1 MQITDCYRHLKSE
14 RTNRPF
20 RLIGR
25 PLVESS
31 TYIDTLALLQASG
44 VLVTIEKSKVPRQ
57 LPWGIPDST
66 WIMFEASIKE
76 HPLCSVRQVTVYP
89 QYSRGCKAITH
100 TFFQQQ
106 TMIDNV
112 KSRTE
117 V

>member
-1 MQITDCYRHLKSE
+1 VLADVQS
-14 RTNRPF
+14 
-20 RLIGR
+20 
-25 PLVESS
+25 VESAVYNRHTGFMQS
-31 TYIDTLALLQASG
+31 QWHVVSKDF
-44 VLVTIEKSKVPRQ
+44 KSNGPRQ
-57 LPWGIPDST
+57 LPWGIPESI
-66 WIMFEASIKE
+66 WILLERLPIKQQ
-76 HPLCSVRQVTVYP
+76 PLCAVRRVTLYP